1 MGKGSRNGSARE
13 DRVPHAPGP
22 TRSSSMT
29 GSGISLRIG
38 LRPGSV
44 LHLLHGFPGRGVWRL
59 GSGVQGH
66 GVTTVPS
73 SLSQHRGPACPPA
86 PGLLASRPRSPLKL
100 IPEPV
105 MLPGA
110 LLPACP
116 GSCPLLPYR
125 VPRPGAG
132 FRQCALARG
141 AQETGLQAARAV
153 PVSCRLA
160 GTRVGEKGAPHHPQT
175 GEGFWAMGSGAAG
188 WALRAVLLGEHQH
201 PERRPRGARGPQS
214 TGAAL
219 GGRGLRPAGHGASQ
233 AAGLTAAGPRP
244 AWPSMTLGLVRA
256 PRSLIMQDVRS
267 GLGVGAW
274 SLKWGPWGSSW
285 TEGSRAQERQIWV
298 REGCPGPQADQ
309 SQVSWGGGHQR
320 SGGRRHGWSCSWG
333 RG

>member
-1 MGKGSRNGSARE
+1 MAREGDSGTRVRVGKGSRNGSARE

-29 GSGISLRIG
+29 GSRISLRIG

-141 AQETGLQAARAV
+141 AQETATGGQSRACQL
-153 PVSCRLA
+153 PSGRDQGGREG
-160 GTRVGEKGAPHHPQT
+160 GTSPPANGGGFLGHGVRGSRVGPAGSAVGGASAPRKEAQRSKGTSEHR
-175 GEGFWAMGSGAAG
+175 GGSGREGAAAC
-188 WALRAVLLGEHQH
+188 W
-201 PERRPRGARGPQS
+201 PRGQS
-214 TGAAL
+214 GSWVNCSWAEACLAINDLGA
-219 GGRGLRPAGHGASQ
+219 
-233 AAGLTAAGPRP
+233 
-244 AWPSMTLGLVRA
+244 
-256 PRSLIMQDVRS
+256 
-267 GLGVGAW
+267 
-274 SLKWGPWGSSW
+274 GSSPQVPDHA
-285 TEGSRAQERQIWV
+285 G
-298 REGCPGPQADQ
+298 REEWPG
-309 SQVSWGGGHQR
+309 
-320 SGGRRHGWSCSWG
+320 SGGLESEVGTLVKQLD
-333 RG
+333 RGVQSSRETDLGA